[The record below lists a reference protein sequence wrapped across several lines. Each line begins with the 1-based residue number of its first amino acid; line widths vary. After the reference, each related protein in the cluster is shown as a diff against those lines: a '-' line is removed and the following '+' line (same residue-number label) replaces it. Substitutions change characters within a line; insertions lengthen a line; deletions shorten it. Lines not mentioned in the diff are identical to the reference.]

1 MDNAA
6 RIVNRIRIVSVL
18 LHDVVCAIKDEGYDQ
33 RREMIHRVA
42 EATAQLHDILDT
54 VFQTRPE
61 LNYFHAVSPAGIPSN
76 DVAAH
81 ARVASTLA
89 RAYLLVVSG
98 SIDEG
103 RAVLAEHLESESSEF
118 HKGWLAHEIQ
128 TLVKLCDS

>member
-18 LHDVVCAIKDEGYDQ
+18 LHDVVRAIKDEGYDQ
-33 RREMIHRVA
+33 RREMIRGVA
-42 EATAQLHDILDT
+42 EATAPLHGILDA

-61 LNYFHAVSPAGIPSN
+61 LNYFRTVSLADVSSD

-89 RAYLLVVSG
+89 RAYRLVVSG
-98 SIDEG
+98 SINEG
-103 RAVLAEHLESESSEF
+103 KAVLAEHLEAESSEF
-118 HKGWLAHEIQ
+118 HKEWLGHEIH
-128 TLVKLCDS
+128 TLIKLCDS